1 MQAMPAYFYWGEDEY
16 RLTQAVQALRDRI
29 LDPTWLSFNFDKI
42 GPEQPDAIVH
52 ALNQAMTLP
61 FGSGGRLVWLVN
73 TSLGQ
78 RCAEEVLAELERTLP
93 DLPEAGHLLLTSPSK
108 PDGRSKAV
116 KLLQKYAQV
125 KEFGQIPAW
134 KTDELSQSIRQ
145 AARQIGLKLTPDAVE
160 LLVNAVG
167 NDTRQLHNELEKLR
181 LYGGPSTGLTAQEVA
196 LLVTTSTQNS
206 LQLAEAIRQGDTSR
220 ALNLVADLIQQ
231 NEAPLRIVATLIRQF
246 RTWLWIKLMAGEQD
260 VQAIAKA
267 AEVSNP
273 KRVYFLQKEV
283 QRVSLSQF
291 QQAMPL
297 LLQLEVSLKQGSEAN
312 SSLQIKVIEL
322 CHLFRL

>member
-1 MQAMPAYFYWGEDEY
+1 MPAYFYWGEDEY

-42 GPEQPDAIVH
+42 GPEQPDAIVQ
-52 ALNQAMTLP
+52 ALNQVMTLP

-78 RCAEEVLAELERTLP
+78 RCAEEVLTELERTLP
-93 DLPEAGHLLLTSPSK
+93 DLPEAGHLLLTSPNK

-125 KEFGQIPAW
+125 KEFSQIPAW
-134 KTDELSQSIRQ
+134 KTDELSQEIRQ
-145 AARQIGLKLTPDAVE
+145 AARQIGVKLTPDAVE

-206 LQLAEAIRQGDTSR
+206 LQLAEAIRQADTSR

-260 VQAIAKA
+260 LQAIAKA

-283 QRVSLSQF
+283 QRVSLPQL
-291 QQAMPL
+291 QQALPL